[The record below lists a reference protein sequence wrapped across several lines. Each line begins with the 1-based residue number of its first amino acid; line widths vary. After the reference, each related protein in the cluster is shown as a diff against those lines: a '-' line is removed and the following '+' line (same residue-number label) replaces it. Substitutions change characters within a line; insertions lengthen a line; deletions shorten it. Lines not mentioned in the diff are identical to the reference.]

1 MTDSGAKKPL
11 LGLTVEEL
19 KPLLPD
25 APAYT
30 AKQVRAFCF
39 EGKKIDEMTSLPKK
53 LRAELE
59 ENFVAN
65 PVSVMRVYRSKDGS
79 SKYLFSLTDGNLIEG
94 VYMPHSYGNTLCVST
109 QIGCRMHCAFC
120 ASGADGLVRDLD
132 FSEILGQVVAVNA
145 AEGGAPSQISCSWA
159 AVSLST
165 ITATSCAFWTKCPRP
180 TG

>member
-59 ENFVAN
+59 ERFVAN

-120 ASGADGLVRDLD
+120 ASGADGLVLINTLMGMRIDLK
-132 FSEILGQVVAVNA
+132 SGKPVLANVT
-145 AEGGAPSQISCSWA
+145 GG
-159 AVSLST
+159 LSGPAIKKHFGGT
-165 ITATSCAFWTKCPRP
+165 
-180 TG
+180 